1 MNRTI
6 KTLLFDHCKSFLESK
21 LAAHK
26 NQIDLLYESLYSE
39 TKSSAGDKHETG
51 RALIQ
56 LEIEKTGNQLK
67 EVEKNFESLLKINN
81 VSFNNKIGLGSI
93 VVTKSNNYYLAV
105 SAKPFTYQ
113 NGNYY
118 CISNKSPI
126 GKLLIGKK
134 TGEFILFNNKKI
146 TIIEVL

>member
-21 LAAHK
+21 LHGYK
-26 NQIDLLYESLYSE
+26 KSLDLLYESLNSE
-39 TKSSAGDKHETG
+39 IKSSAGDKHETG

-67 EVEKNFESLLKINN
+67 EVEKNYEYLLKINN
-81 VSFNNKIGLGSI
+81 VFFNNKIGLGSI
-93 VVTKSNNYYLAV
+93 VLTQKNNYYLAV

-113 NGNYY
+113 NGTYY

-146 TIIEVL
+146 TISEVV

>member
-21 LAAHK
+21 LHGYNK
-26 NQIDLLYESLYSE
+26 SLDLLYESLNSE

-67 EVEKNFESLLKINN
+67 DVEKNYEFLLRINN
-81 VSFNNKIGLGSI
+81 VNSLNKISLGSI
-93 VVTKSNNYYLAV
+93 VVTKANNYYLAV
-105 SAKPFTYQ
+105 SAKPFAFK
-113 NGNYY
+113 NSNYY
-118 CISNKSPI
+118 CISDKSPI
-126 GKLLIGKK
+126 GMLLIGKK
-134 TGEFILFNNKKI
+134 ENEKISFNNSKI
-146 TIIEVL
+146 QILKII